1 MSKGSVAI
9 NIAGR
14 EYRIRSEAD
23 PKWLQ
28 QVAGH
33 VDSTM
38 DRVKA
43 RTGTVDSHDLAVLTA
58 LNIARELMSL
68 QATTERS
75 EGANPE
81 RLRSLID
88 FAESALGEA

>member
-9 NIAGR
+9 EIAGR

-23 PKWLQ
+23 PSWLQ
-28 QVAGH
+28 RVAGH

-38 DRVKA
+38 DRVRS

-58 LNIARELMSL
+58 LNIARELIKL
-68 QATTERS
+68 REATENS
-75 EGANPE
+75 AGADPE
-81 RLRSLID
+81 RLRELID
-88 FAESALGEA
+88 FAESALGEG